1 MRYTSPMATPIDK
14 IVAKLSKHPEIRYER
29 DEFSIVVP
37 KNDLEGFDVAF
48 DCGGGRFAVTV
59 EGLHLY
65 FDEEERA
72 LDAFGVALSDA
83 ARLKV
88 TSRGGRDCQWD
99 FEYVGEDGW
108 VSYASA
114 AVPTFAFWREKRERI
129 LQNRHLSPNPDHDP
143 DAPRGPITLH

>member
-1 MRYTSPMATPIDK
+1 MRYTFPMATPIDK

-65 FDEEERA
+65 FEEEERA

-114 AVPTFAFWREKRERI
+114 AVPT
-129 LQNRHLSPNPDHDP
+129 
-143 DAPRGPITLH
+143 

>member
-1 MRYTSPMATPIDK
+1 MPNAVDK
-14 IVAKLSKHPEIRYER
+14 IIAKLDQHPEVQYER
-29 DEFSIVVP
+29 DEFSLLVP
-37 KNDLEGFDVAF
+37 KVDLGGFDVAF
-48 DCGGGRFAVTV
+48 DCSGGKFTVTL
-59 EGLHLY
+59 EGLHLH

-72 LDAFGVALSDA
+72 LDAFGIALSDG

-88 TSRGGRDCQWD
+88 VSRGGRDCQWD

-114 AVPTFAFWREKRERI
+114 AVPTFSFWRSKRERF
-129 LQNRHLSPNPDHDP
+129 LQNRHLSPNPDYDP